1 MRHDGRGFNDLRN
14 ISFETKYIA
23 HHPGSVMVS
32 FGNTRVLTCAT
43 IEERVPPHRL
53 NSGGGWLTAEY
64 DMLPASTQTRKR
76 RAATRGKQDGRAI
89 EIQRLIGRS
98 LRNIINLDVI
108 GQRTIHIDCD
118 VIQADGGTRTAAITG
133 AYVALHLLVRDQIM
147 TSKKFNNKSI
157 DYVLN
162 DYLAAVSL
170 GLKDGK
176 VLTDL
181 DYVEDVSID
190 TDLNLVGR
198 GDGTLIEIQGTA
210 EGAPMTQAQL
220 ATLIDDGLDAI
231 KRLVEAQKK
240 ALDA

>member
-1 MRHDGRGFNDLRN
+1 MPNHN
-14 ISFETKYIA
+14 EK
-23 HHPGSVMVS
+23 
-32 FGNTRVLTCAT
+32 AT
-43 IEERVPPHRL
+43 PPPHRL

-147 TSKKFNNKSI
+147 TSKKFSNKSI

-176 VLTDL
+176 ALTDL

-210 EGAPMTQAQL
+210 EGAPMTQPQL

-231 KRLVEAQKK
+231 KRLIAAQKK